1 MWLDKTRFILNTSGT
16 SLATFSSILSQS
28 WILVSCWEGKRLLK
42 ILSGADSM
50 KPNILKFWFW
60 RARLMVAGL
69 YDGKDSKP
77 AKIQINDE
85 LTIELHPAN
94 GAGGRPFIKL
104 CRTTGD
110 EQQTVT
116 IYLKEIPAL
125 VEMLPKTVAS

>member
-1 MWLDKTRFILNTSGT
+1 
-16 SLATFSSILSQS
+16 
-28 WILVSCWEGKRLLK
+28 
-42 ILSGADSM
+42 M

-69 YDGKDSKP
+69 YDGKDNKP
-77 AKIQINDE
+77 AKIQISDE

-104 CRTTGD
+104 CRNTGD
-110 EQQTVT
+110 EQQAVT

-125 VEMLPKTVAS
+125 VEMLPKTVAQLMALQAERRSQHGLPRQMEFVKGRPELVE